1 MTLAAAARRGFETS
15 EDALAIAVL
24 AAMALLPLLEI
35 AGRRL
40 FNIGVPGSILVVQH
54 LTLVIAFLGAAR
66 AAREDKLLALATVSF
81 LPERWRRPA
90 RIAAHAAGAA
100 VSAWLVAASIDLV
113 RAERASGEVVG
124 MGVPV
129 WAVLCVMPLGLGL
142 IGARLAWRA
151 DEGRLGRALAAA
163 GLAVPLVLAAIA
175 GREAEPLVWP
185 WAVGLAV
192 AMLLGLPLFA
202 IIGGLA
208 LLLFWCDGTPVASV
222 PVETYRLTSFPV
234 LPAVPLFT
242 LGGFILAAGG
252 ASRRLLRVFTALVG
266 WLPGG
271 AAIVTT
277 FVFAF
282 FTSFTGASGVTI
294 LSLGGLLLPVLIKS
308 GYPERFSVGL
318 LTVSGSIG
326 LLFPPSL
333 PVILYG
339 VYAQQP
345 IDTLFVA
352 GFIPG
357 ILLVTAVAAWGVRQD
372 FVTGAAR
379 PRFALA
385 EAGEALWDAKWELL
399 LPVVVLWGIFG
410 GFATMV
416 EAAALTVFYA
426 VVVECFVY
434 RDLSPARGLSQ
445 ATLDCATLVGG
456 FLIILGMALG
466 LTNYLIDA
474 DVPTRVLAWVRLHI
488 ASRWAF
494 LLALNVFLLAVGA
507 LMDIY
512 SAIFVVV
519 PLITPIAAAYGVDPI
534 HLGIIFLAN
543 LELGYIVPPMG
554 ENLFLSSY
562 RFGHPVMRVFRFTLP
577 FILILGAAVLL
588 ITYLPVMTLGLG
600 RLLGR

>member
-1 MTLAAAARRGFETS
+1 VAVVAAARKAFERV
-15 EDALAIAVL
+15 EDGLSISVL
-24 AAMALLPLLEI
+24 FAMALLPLVEI

-40 FNIGVPGSILVVQH
+40 FGVGVPGSILVVQH
-54 LTLVIAFLGAAR
+54 LTLVIAFVGAAR
-66 AAREDKLLALATVSF
+66 AAREDKLLTLATATFV
-81 LPERWRRPA
+81 PERLRRPA
-90 RIAAHAAGAA
+90 RIVAHTAGAG
-100 VSAWLVAASIDLV
+100 VSAWLARASLDLV
-113 RAERASGEVVG
+113 RAERGSGEILTLG
-124 MGVPV
+124 IPI
-129 WAVLCVMPLGLGL
+129 WIVLCVLPAGLL
-142 IGARLAWRA
+142 IIAARLVWRA
-151 DEGRLGRALAAA
+151 DERPLGRGLAAC
-163 GLAVPLVLAAIA
+163 GLAAPVVMTMLAGGGAPPAAWPFILALVAATF
-175 GREAEPLVWP
+175 
-185 WAVGLAV
+185 
-192 AMLLGLPLFA
+192 LGLPLFA

-208 LLLFWCDGTPVASV
+208 LLLFWGDGTPIAAV

-242 LGGFILAAGG
+242 LGGYILAAGG
-252 ASRRLLRVFTALVG
+252 ASRRLVRVFTALVG

-294 LSLGGLLLPVLIKS
+294 LSLGGLLLPVLLKT
-308 GYPERFSVGL
+308 GYPEPFAIGL

-352 GFIPG
+352 GFVPG
-357 ILLVTAVAAWGVRQD
+357 LLLVMAVAALGIRQD
-372 FVTGAAR
+372 LKTGAAR
-379 PRFALA
+379 PRFTLR
-385 EAGEALWDAKWELL
+385 EAGASLWDAKWEML

-410 GFATMV
+410 GLATMV
-416 EAAALTVFYA
+416 EAAALTVLYA
-426 VVVECFVY
+426 FVVECWVY
-434 RDLSPARGLSQ
+434 RDLSIRRDLPRV
-445 ATLDCATLVGG
+445 TLEGATLVGG

-474 DVPTRVLAWVRLHI
+474 DVPLHVLNWVQTHI
-488 ASRWAF
+488 ASKMVF
-494 LLALNVFLLAVGA
+494 LLALNLFLLAVGA

-519 PLITPIAAAYGVDPI
+519 PLITPVAAAYGVDPV

-554 ENLFLSSY
+554 ENLFLASY
-562 RFGHPVMRVFRFTLP
+562 RFGHPVMRVFRYTLP
-577 FILILGAAVLL
+577 FILVLACAVLL
-588 ITYLPVMTLGLG
+588 ITYLPDMTLGLG

>member
-1 MTLAAAARRGFETS
+1 
-15 EDALAIAVL
+15 
-24 AAMALLPLLEI
+24 
-35 AGRRL
+35 
-40 FNIGVPGSILVVQH
+40 
-54 LTLVIAFLGAAR
+54 
-66 AAREDKLLALATVSF
+66 
-81 LPERWRRPA
+81 
-90 RIAAHAAGAA
+90 
-100 VSAWLVAASIDLV
+100 
-113 RAERASGEVVG
+113 
-124 MGVPV
+124 
-129 WAVLCVMPLGLGL
+129 
-142 IGARLAWRA
+142 
-151 DEGRLGRALAAA
+151 
-163 GLAVPLVLAAIA
+163 
-175 GREAEPLVWP
+175 
-185 WAVGLAV
+185 
-192 AMLLGLPLFA
+192 
-202 IIGGLA
+202 
-208 LLLFWCDGTPVASV
+208 
-222 PVETYRLTSFPV
+222 
-234 LPAVPLFT
+234 
-242 LGGFILAAGG
+242 
-252 ASRRLLRVFTALVG
+252 
-266 WLPGG
+266 
-271 AAIVTT
+271 
-277 FVFAF
+277 
-282 FTSFTGASGVTI
+282 
-294 LSLGGLLLPVLIKS
+294 
-308 GYPERFSVGL
+308 
-318 LTVSGSIG
+318 
-326 LLFPPSL
+326 
-333 PVILYG
+333 VILYG